1 MAGLTLAEAE
11 KNLSGIKD
19 AKGLR
24 NLINQLDVSTHGSK
38 TVLYSDI
45 VNDTQSKNI
54 IKKLRKDS
62 NYRIIDNTEA
72 AKFLNTAHQEG
83 SPLNKKLRAIFGSN
97 GKKLSNQAIEFLYG
111 SQHNGA
117 RQNNGAWDVV
127 ANNFDKGAKGDVCVI
142 GSMDSK
148 SIFAQTELPALM
160 KNPNVIRI
168 NGIDKSIL
176 KPLENNG
183 LEHIRNAATMRDAI
197 RNSTSNNKNW
207 GKFKLNNNS
216 LNKLKE
222 LYDNSDS
229 PTRKSLQDTADLI
242 ANSPVNKL
250 ANKLPVIAYVWTGI
264 GLAGAA
270 AEIQTAMDRGD
281 IDEAKAILLE
291 WGAKEIN
298 GTLLSTL
305 FETFSVGSST
315 TTVGEESFVTASI
328 GLGMGI
334 GAGLLSDSIIN
345 YSTVLLI
352 DNNRY
357 GLIQFWDKLKGY
369 FYDTAKPI
377 SGPIP
382 TLYPSIPGAA
392 KTAFSPIIL
401 DLDRDGIETISK
413 NNNIHFDLNA
423 NQFAENTGWVGSD
436 DGLLVLDLNNNGI
449 IDNGR
454 ELFGEHTL
462 LKDGSLAKNGYQ
474 ALAEYDENGDGVID
488 KKDSIWQKLK
498 VWQDK
503 NSNGYTDE
511 NELISLEKAGISAI
525 STKYSKSDYT
535 DSNGNEY
542 RLIGEITYTDG
553 KKGQSTDVWFA
564 TNQANTIYTG
574 DKHYI
579 EGIENYPSIRGFGN
593 LINLSYALSQN
604 NKLKNLLDKFI
615 ANPITTD
622 IQDVVDDIIF
632 SWANVSQIDPNSR
645 GIFDARKLSVLE
657 IITGEK
663 YTNIY
668 YGDKTP
674 PVEGYAT
681 DLLLAEYN
689 KFKHYVTANLLAQT
703 EFKQEFKLLKIDIN
717 DNKEPFIDFSQLE
730 NYLNSNKKT
739 NAVRSLL
746 LQEVIDGYLTY
757 NSNDKYYQ
765 SIKDNL
771 GQNTLLG
778 DNFYLFGLSG
788 HTTVE
793 DTSGRDKLL
802 FMNNIKAKDI
812 IFSRQGANITVKSI
826 NGNSSITFKN
836 VFKDAK
842 SVKSGINNDNVIEEF
857 VFANG
862 TKLTWDEVLKD
873 HLKMV
878 GSNVNDTLLGSSGN
892 DILSGGKGNDF
903 LSGGEGDD
911 TYIFNLG
918 DGHDTIDN
926 QGQFKYVGFW
936 GEEKSDVDI
945 IRFGKGIRAD
955 MLRSARKN
963 KDLIISIDK
972 KNSITIKNWF
982 STGNEQLIARVDY
995 FEFADGSQLGVKEWF
1010 NSNPI
1015 IISGTEQDETLL
1027 SSNYGDIYR
1036 FGYNSGHDQ
1045 VTELGGSDK
1054 LEFLDGIT
1062 LKDVRFARD
1071 GGDILIT
1078 LNANSASSFRIKDIF
1093 SSPQSAASKINSD
1106 NVIEKFVFADG
1117 TKLTWDEVLKDHLQ
1131 MVGSNGK
1138 DTLLGSSGNDILSGG
1153 KGNDFLSGGE
1163 GDDTYIFNLGD
1174 GHDTIDNQGQ
1184 FKYVGFWGEEKS
1196 DVDIIRF
1203 GKGIRADM
1211 LRSARK
1217 NKDLIISIDKKNS
1230 ITIKNWF
1237 STGNEQLIARVDYFE
1252 FADGSQLGVKEWFN
1266 SNPIIISGTE
1276 QDETLLSSN
1285 YGDIYRFGYNSGHDQ
1300 VTELG
1305 GSDKLEFLDGITLKD
1320 VRFARDGGDILI
1332 TLNANSASSFRIKD
1346 IFSSPQSAASKIN
1359 SDNVIEKF
1367 VFADGTKLTWDEVLK
1382 DHLQMVGSNGKD
1394 TLLGS
1399 SGNDILSGG
1408 KGNDFLS
1415 GGEGDDTYIFNLG
1428 DGHDTIDNQGQFKY
1442 VGFWGE
1448 EKSDVDIIRFGKG
1461 IRADMLR
1468 SARKNKDLIISI
1480 DKKNSITIKNWFSTG
1495 NEQLI
1500 ARVDYFEFA
1509 DGSQLGVKEWF
1520 NSNPIIISGTEQDET
1535 LLSSNY
1541 GDIYRF
1547 GYNSGHDQ
1555 VTELGG
1561 SDKLEFLDG
1570 ITLNDVRFS
1579 RDGGDILIT
1588 LNANSAS
1595 SFRIKDIFS
1604 RAQSATSDINSDNVI
1619 EKFVFADGKK
1629 LTWDKML
1636 KDHLKMVGTKRND
1649 TLLGGSGNDILSGGK
1664 GNDFLSG
1671 GAGNDTY
1678 IFNLGDGHDT
1688 IDNQGRSGYSG
1699 LDRVKLDVDT
1709 IRFGKGIRADMLRTT
1724 KKNDDLIIS
1733 IDENSSITIKNWFS
1747 TSTDTRL
1754 QSRIDVFQFNDGSS
1768 WLAED
1773 INAHINDGIPLPVF
1787 SSKTSL
1793 SNFSLMTQNISAFVA
1808 SEDDS
1813 DVVTGDL
1820 MLANP
1825 QPHIGSSAN
1834 I

>member
-315 TTVGEESFVTASI
+315 TTVGEQSFVTASI

-878 GSNVNDTLLGSSGN
+878 GSNGKDTLLGSSGN

-1027 SSNYGDIYR
+1027 SSNYGDIYK

-1054 LEFLDGIT
+1054 LKFLDGIT

-1117 TKLTWDEVLKDHLQ
+1117 TKLTWDEVLKDHLK

-1285 YGDIYRFGYNSGHDQ
+1285 YGDIY
-1300 VTELG
+1300 
-1305 GSDKLEFLDGITLKD
+1305 K
-1320 VRFARDGGDILI
+1320 
-1332 TLNANSASSFRIKD
+1332 
-1346 IFSSPQSAASKIN
+1346 
-1359 SDNVIEKF
+1359 
-1367 VFADGTKLTWDEVLK
+1367 
-1382 DHLQMVGSNGKD
+1382 
-1394 TLLGS
+1394 
-1399 SGNDILSGG
+1399 
-1408 KGNDFLS
+1408 
-1415 GGEGDDTYIFNLG
+1415 
-1428 DGHDTIDNQGQFKY
+1428 
-1442 VGFWGE
+1442 
-1448 EKSDVDIIRFGKG
+1448 
-1461 IRADMLR
+1461 
-1468 SARKNKDLIISI
+1468 
-1480 DKKNSITIKNWFSTG
+1480 
-1495 NEQLI
+1495 
-1500 ARVDYFEFA
+1500 
-1509 DGSQLGVKEWF
+1509 
-1520 NSNPIIISGTEQDET
+1520 
-1535 LLSSNY
+1535 
-1541 GDIYRF
+1541 F

-1629 LTWDKML
+1629 LTWDKVL

-1825 QPHIGSSAN
+1825 QPHFGSSAK

>member
-1 MAGLTLAEAE
+1 MAGLTQAEAE
-11 KNLSGIKD
+11 EKLSGIKD

-24 NLINQLDVSTHGSK
+24 NLINQLDVSTSGSK

-54 IKKLRKDS
+54 IKKLQKDS

-72 AKFLNTAHQEG
+72 AKFLNTANQEG

-111 SQHNGA
+111 SQLNGA

-229 PTRKSLQDTADLI
+229 PTRKSLQDTANLI

-315 TTVGEESFVTASI
+315 TTVGEQSFVTASI

-345 YSTVLLI
+345 YSTVLII

-357 GLIQFWDKLKGY
+357 GLIQFWDKLKDY
-369 FYDTAKPI
+369 FYHTAKPI

-382 TLYPSIPGAA
+382 TLYPSIPGAS

-730 NYLNSNKKT
+730 NYLNSNKK
-739 NAVRSLL
+739 NNDVRSLL

-878 GSNVNDTLLGSSGN
+878 GSNGNDTLLGSSGN

-903 LSGGEGDD
+903 LSGGEGND

-936 GEEKSDVDI
+936 SEEKSDVDI

-1117 TKLTWDEVLKDHLQ
+1117 TKLTWDEVLKDHL
-1131 MVGSNGK
+1131 
-1138 DTLLGSSGNDILSGG
+1138 
-1153 KGNDFLSGGE
+1153 
-1163 GDDTYIFNLGD
+1163 
-1174 GHDTIDNQGQ
+1174 
-1184 FKYVGFWGEEKS
+1184 
-1196 DVDIIRF
+1196 
-1203 GKGIRADM
+1203 
-1211 LRSARK
+1211 
-1217 NKDLIISIDKKNS
+1217 
-1230 ITIKNWF
+1230 
-1237 STGNEQLIARVDYFE
+1237 
-1252 FADGSQLGVKEWFN
+1252 
-1266 SNPIIISGTE
+1266 
-1276 QDETLLSSN
+1276 
-1285 YGDIYRFGYNSGHDQ
+1285 
-1300 VTELG
+1300 
-1305 GSDKLEFLDGITLKD
+1305 
-1320 VRFARDGGDILI
+1320 
-1332 TLNANSASSFRIKD
+1332 
-1346 IFSSPQSAASKIN
+1346 
-1359 SDNVIEKF
+1359 
-1367 VFADGTKLTWDEVLK
+1367 
-1382 DHLQMVGSNGKD
+1382 
-1394 TLLGS
+1394 
-1399 SGNDILSGG
+1399 
-1408 KGNDFLS
+1408 
-1415 GGEGDDTYIFNLG
+1415 
-1428 DGHDTIDNQGQFKY
+1428 
-1442 VGFWGE
+1442 
-1448 EKSDVDIIRFGKG
+1448 
-1461 IRADMLR
+1461 
-1468 SARKNKDLIISI
+1468 
-1480 DKKNSITIKNWFSTG
+1480 
-1495 NEQLI
+1495 
-1500 ARVDYFEFA
+1500 
-1509 DGSQLGVKEWF
+1509 
-1520 NSNPIIISGTEQDET
+1520 
-1535 LLSSNY
+1535 
-1541 GDIYRF
+1541 
-1547 GYNSGHDQ
+1547 
-1555 VTELGG
+1555 
-1561 SDKLEFLDG
+1561 
-1570 ITLNDVRFS
+1570 
-1579 RDGGDILIT
+1579 
-1588 LNANSAS
+1588 
-1595 SFRIKDIFS
+1595 
-1604 RAQSATSDINSDNVI
+1604 
-1619 EKFVFADGKK
+1619 
-1629 LTWDKML
+1629 
-1636 KDHLKMVGTKRND
+1636 KMVG
-1649 TLLGGSGNDILSGGK
+1649 
-1664 GNDFLSG
+1664 
-1671 GAGNDTY
+1671 
-1678 IFNLGDGHDT
+1678 
-1688 IDNQGRSGYSG
+1688 
-1699 LDRVKLDVDT
+1699 
-1709 IRFGKGIRADMLRTT
+1709 
-1724 KKNDDLIIS
+1724 
-1733 IDENSSITIKNWFS
+1733 
-1747 TSTDTRL
+1747 
-1754 QSRIDVFQFNDGSS
+1754 
-1768 WLAED
+1768 
-1773 INAHINDGIPLPVF
+1773 
-1787 SSKTSL
+1787 
-1793 SNFSLMTQNISAFVA
+1793 
-1808 SEDDS
+1808 
-1813 DVVTGDL
+1813 
-1820 MLANP
+1820 
-1825 QPHIGSSAN
+1825 
-1834 I
+1834 

>member
-24 NLINQLDVSTHGSK
+24 NLINQLDVSTSGSK

-54 IKKLRKDS
+54 IKKLQKDS

-72 AKFLNTAHQEG
+72 AKFLNTANQEG

-111 SQHNGA
+111 SQNNGA

-176 KPLENNG
+176 MPLENNG

-229 PTRKSLQDTADLI
+229 PTRKSLQDTANLI

-281 IDEAKAILLE
+281 IDEANAILLE

-298 GTLLSTL
+298 GTKLSTL

-315 TTVGEESFVTASI
+315 TTVGEQSFVTASI

-357 GLIQFWDKLKGY
+357 GLIQFWDKLKDY
-369 FYDTAKPI
+369 FYHTAKPI

-382 TLYPSIPGAA
+382 TLYPSIPGAS

-730 NYLNSNKKT
+730 NYLNSNKK
-739 NAVRSLL
+739 NNDVRSLL

-878 GSNVNDTLLGSSGN
+878 GSNGKDTLLGSSGN

-903 LSGGEGDD
+903 LSGGEGND

-936 GEEKSDVDI
+936 SEEKSDVDI

-1054 LEFLDGIT
+1054 LKFLDGIT

-1117 TKLTWDEVLKDHLQ
+1117 TKLTWDEVLKDHLK

-1163 GDDTYIFNLGD
+1163 GNDTYIFNLGD

-1184 FKYVGFWGEEKS
+1184 FKYVGFWS
-1196 DVDIIRF
+1196 
-1203 GKGIRADM
+1203 
-1211 LRSARK
+1211 
-1217 NKDLIISIDKKNS
+1217 
-1230 ITIKNWF
+1230 
-1237 STGNEQLIARVDYFE
+1237 
-1252 FADGSQLGVKEWFN
+1252 
-1266 SNPIIISGTE
+1266 
-1276 QDETLLSSN
+1276 
-1285 YGDIYRFGYNSGHDQ
+1285 
-1300 VTELG
+1300 
-1305 GSDKLEFLDGITLKD
+1305 
-1320 VRFARDGGDILI
+1320 
-1332 TLNANSASSFRIKD
+1332 
-1346 IFSSPQSAASKIN
+1346 
-1359 SDNVIEKF
+1359 
-1367 VFADGTKLTWDEVLK
+1367 
-1382 DHLQMVGSNGKD
+1382 
-1394 TLLGS
+1394 
-1399 SGNDILSGG
+1399 
-1408 KGNDFLS
+1408 
-1415 GGEGDDTYIFNLG
+1415 
-1428 DGHDTIDNQGQFKY
+1428 
-1442 VGFWGE
+1442 E

-1629 LTWDKML
+1629 LTWDKVL

-1825 QPHIGSSAN
+1825 QPHFGSSAK

>member
-1 MAGLTLAEAE
+1 MAGLTQAEAE
-11 KNLSGIKD
+11 EKLSGIKD

-24 NLINQLDVSTHGSK
+24 NLINQLDVSTSGSK

-54 IKKLRKDS
+54 IKKLQKDS

-72 AKFLNTAHQEG
+72 AKFLNTANQEG

-111 SQHNGA
+111 SQLNGA

-298 GTLLSTL
+298 GTKLSTL

-315 TTVGEESFVTASI
+315 TTVGEQSFVTASI

-345 YSTVLLI
+345 YFTVLLI

-357 GLIQFWDKLKGY
+357 GLIQFWDKLKDY
-369 FYDTAKPI
+369 FYHTAKPI

-382 TLYPSIPGAA
+382 TLYPSIPGAS

-663 YTNIY
+663 YTNVY

-730 NYLNSNKKT
+730 NYLNSNKK
-739 NAVRSLL
+739 NNDVRSLL

-878 GSNVNDTLLGSSGN
+878 GSNGKDTLLGSSGN

-903 LSGGEGDD
+903 LSGGEGND

-1054 LEFLDGIT
+1054 LKFLDGIT

-1117 TKLTWDEVLKDHLQ
+1117 TKLTWDEVLKDHLK

-1163 GDDTYIFNLGD
+1163 GN
-1174 GHDTIDNQGQ
+1174 
-1184 FKYVGFWGEEKS
+1184 
-1196 DVDIIRF
+1196 
-1203 GKGIRADM
+1203 
-1211 LRSARK
+1211 
-1217 NKDLIISIDKKNS
+1217 
-1230 ITIKNWF
+1230 
-1237 STGNEQLIARVDYFE
+1237 
-1252 FADGSQLGVKEWFN
+1252 
-1266 SNPIIISGTE
+1266 
-1276 QDETLLSSN
+1276 
-1285 YGDIYRFGYNSGHDQ
+1285 
-1300 VTELG
+1300 
-1305 GSDKLEFLDGITLKD
+1305 
-1320 VRFARDGGDILI
+1320 
-1332 TLNANSASSFRIKD
+1332 
-1346 IFSSPQSAASKIN
+1346 
-1359 SDNVIEKF
+1359 
-1367 VFADGTKLTWDEVLK
+1367 
-1382 DHLQMVGSNGKD
+1382 
-1394 TLLGS
+1394 
-1399 SGNDILSGG
+1399 
-1408 KGNDFLS
+1408 
-1415 GGEGDDTYIFNLG
+1415 DTYIFNLG

-1570 ITLNDVRFS
+1570 ITLNDVRFA

-1629 LTWDKML
+1629 LTWDKVL

-1649 TLLGGSGNDILSGGK
+1649 TLLGGLGNDILSGGK

-1825 QPHIGSSAN
+1825 QPHFGSSAK